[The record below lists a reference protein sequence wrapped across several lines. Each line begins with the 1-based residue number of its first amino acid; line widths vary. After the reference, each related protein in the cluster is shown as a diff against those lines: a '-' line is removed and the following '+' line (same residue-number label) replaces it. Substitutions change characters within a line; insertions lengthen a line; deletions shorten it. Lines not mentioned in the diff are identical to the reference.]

1 MAHVTQ
7 EFWFLAL
14 LFTTQFL
21 SVCDAAIFVGEG
33 RYLFIFIYRPFDV
46 LHSYSPLKTKT
57 KTKKRVVTK
66 SSTCFVIVSVC
77 LLLKEVN
84 SSVQEKEKK
93 SSKPTEVIIRT
104 IFCSTVTRFRRNS
117 HNVQK
122 QHTKFIPVK

>member
-1 MAHVTQ
+1 MKRCMAHVTQ

-57 KTKKRVVTK
+57 KKRVVTK

-93 SSKPTEVIIRT
+93 SSKPTEVI
-104 IFCSTVTRFRRNS
+104 
-117 HNVQK
+117 
-122 QHTKFIPVK
+122 